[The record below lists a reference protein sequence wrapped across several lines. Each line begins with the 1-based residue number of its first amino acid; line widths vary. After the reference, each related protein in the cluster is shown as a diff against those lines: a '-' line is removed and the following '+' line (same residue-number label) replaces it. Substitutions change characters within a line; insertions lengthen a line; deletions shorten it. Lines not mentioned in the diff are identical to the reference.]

1 MNIDEIINQLKDAKI
16 PDLSNPDDHE
26 SSETFDENII
36 INLPNETGIGCTFEW
51 GYSRKKGMKGDG
63 YLTPDDSDTLT
74 LDYFHINSLEF
85 LDSDGNAEDIT
96 NSPLKAFIRNVLID
110 KLNMD
115 DVDWNKVY
123 GPIIA
128 YTEKRILKFKDFV
141 NETGY
146 NDRYKGLS
154 SNTNLDD
161 PNVYYE
167 VTEPFDLYIIT
178 GFEPS
183 NSYFGSSQIF
193 KPVYKKITT
202 KKGDK
207 IINLFGGTF
216 YRALGDK
223 RKHHELPHCQ
233 MTIREFSAFE
243 KQPALYQKYP
253 MEKLKEIEAEE

>member
-1 MNIDEIINQLKDAKI
+1 M
-16 PDLSNPDDHE
+16 
-26 SSETFDENII
+26 
-36 INLPNETGIGCTFEW
+36 
-51 GYSRKKGMKGDG
+51 
-63 YLTPDDSDTLT
+63 
-74 LDYFHINSLEF
+74 
-85 LDSDGNAEDIT
+85 
-96 NSPLKAFIRNVLID
+96 
-110 KLNMD
+110 
-115 DVDWNKVY
+115 
-123 GPIIA
+123 
-128 YTEKRILKFKDFV
+128 
-141 NETGY
+141 
-146 NDRYKGLS
+146 
-154 SNTNLDD
+154 
-161 PNVYYE
+161 
-167 VTEPFDLYIIT
+167 YIIT